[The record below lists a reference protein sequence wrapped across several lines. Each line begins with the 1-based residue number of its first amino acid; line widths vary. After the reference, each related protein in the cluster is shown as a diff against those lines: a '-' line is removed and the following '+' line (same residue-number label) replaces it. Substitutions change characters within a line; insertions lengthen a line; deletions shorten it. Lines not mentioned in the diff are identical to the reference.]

1 MAIVK
6 MDKFNLLSF
15 DSDRENLLNS
25 LQSFNYVHFNDLVK
39 ENDENYISEVRE
51 TERLAH
57 IDESLNKV
65 NYAID
70 VIRDYTKDL
79 PEELDEKV
87 SDLSLEEV
95 NRRGSNFILI

>member
-15 DSDRENLLNS
+15 DSDRDNLLNT
-25 LQSFNYVHFNDLVK
+25 LQGFNYVHFNDLVK
-39 ENDENYISEVRE
+39 ESDDNYLTEVRE
-51 TERLAH
+51 TKKLAE

-70 VIRDYTKDL
+70 VIRD
-79 PEELDEKV
+79 
-87 SDLSLEEV
+87 
-95 NRRGSNFILI
+95 